1 MKSPQGQRLKA
12 EMMIRTSENLIEQV
26 VLKSNQIP
34 PEQIGWK
41 MVMSLALHECTQT
54 IQQNE
59 KTINLIQQSSVNETF

>member
-1 MKSPQGQRLKA
+1 MKSPQGQRLRA
-12 EMMIRTSENLIEQV
+12 EMLIRTSENLVEQV

-34 PEQIGWK
+34 PEQMGWK

-59 KTINLIQQSSVNETF
+59 KTLNLIQQSSGNEIS